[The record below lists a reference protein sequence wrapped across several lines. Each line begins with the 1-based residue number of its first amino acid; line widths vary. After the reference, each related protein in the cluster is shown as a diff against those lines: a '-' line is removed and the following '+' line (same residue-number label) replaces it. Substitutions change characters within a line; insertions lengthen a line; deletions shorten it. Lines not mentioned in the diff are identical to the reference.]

1 MQTGL
6 QQQVDEC
13 RLALEEKK
21 KKKKKKKVFKLLRG
35 SPSTQ
40 VMQHS

>member
-21 KKKKKKKVFKLLRG
+21 KKKKKKVFKLLRG